1 MNDTTAKDARKGN
14 YQRIA
19 KHLYQCCN
27 RTSEGLSA
35 MYYARFRC
43 QFKKKARVFALGSDL
58 AQAKIELKK
67 LEIKNSENHDF
78 DLDKRQAET
87 DAPPKP
93 KDGKTEPWTFAEWC
107 ELYPHQIAAKKGTG
121 GKRLNKDKR
130 SFADEQRMTKLHL
143 LPYFGAMSL
152 IEISRK
158 SLTDNS
164 SQREAE
170 TIIRQGKASS
180 HKVKPGTVANELSL
194 LKNMLR
200 VAVREGYKAVVPSFD
215 ELIERSNGSGR
226 ALTRPMSR
234 ERSSLCIRSGLGG
247 CLISQRKPVY
257 PRVIC

>member
-1 MNDTTAKDARKGN
+1 MLQSHQRRVEHHVLRAVPVPVQEKGESV
-14 YQRIA
+14 RA
-19 KHLYQCCN
+19 GV
-27 RTSEGLSA
+27 RPGAGE
-35 MYYARFRC
+35 
-43 QFKKKARVFALGSDL
+43 
-58 AQAKIELKK
+58 IELKK

-152 IEISRK
+152 IEIWRK
-158 SLTDNS
+158 SLTDYS

-170 TIIRQGKASS
+170 TIIRQGTWRRSRETVTFLSPKRRLKKLGLSGTSRGLFGAPRFA
-180 HKVKPGTVANELSL
+180 VVLNTVAL
-194 LKNMLR
+194 
-200 VAVREGYKAVVPSFD
+200 V
-215 ELIERSNGSGR
+215 
-226 ALTRPMSR
+226 TR
-234 ERSSLCIRSGLGG
+234 
-247 CLISQRKPVY
+247 
-257 PRVIC
+257 